1 MESRCADN
9 RSAYF
14 NNQKAVAES
23 LNIVMIMA
31 MPSPPDHVQGV
42 VEAVDFHAMKVM
54 QKKNEKE
61 TAWIKALKAALIELK
76 AWCVSEIKM
85 GPTWN
90 ASGQEAQ
97 EYIQAF
103 PIGSGQHLGGSRQQ
117 ARRGLGKKR

>member
-1 MESRCADN
+1 
-9 RSAYF
+9 
-14 NNQKAVAES
+14 
-23 LNIVMIMA
+23 MIMT

-42 VEAVDFHAMKVM
+42 VEAVDFHAMKIM

-90 ASGQEAQ
+90 ASGQDAR
-97 EYIQAF
+97 EY
-103 PIGSGQHLGGSRQQ
+103 SGI
-117 ARRGLGKKR
+117 